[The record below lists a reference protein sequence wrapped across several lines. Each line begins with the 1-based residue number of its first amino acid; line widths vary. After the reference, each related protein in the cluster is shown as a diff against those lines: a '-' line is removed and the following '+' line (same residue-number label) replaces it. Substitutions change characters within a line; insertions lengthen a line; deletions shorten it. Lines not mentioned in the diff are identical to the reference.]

1 MIEAIFVIMY
11 TFVLILASFLYLKIR
26 YKIDLKNSLQGI
38 IHHHWKFIFLLCIIF
53 LMIISM
59 QLSYIGRNSI
69 ERLPVLLKWS
79 TLFWGTFLLSR
90 IDYQEKQIPNKVI
103 AALLVIRLVFLVYE
117 AYISAEYWRSS
128 LIYPLLGAAIGGG
141 IMAVVLLISRKG
153 LGMGD
158 VKLFLTIGMYVGSTE
173 IIATLFYT
181 CLAASLFGIVLL
193 IIKKA
198 KLTDSI
204 PFAPFAFIG
213 VSIEYVMLLMG
224 G

>member
-1 MIEAIFVIMY
+1 MLEAIFIIMY
-11 TFVLILASFLYLKIR
+11 TIVLIFAAVLYLKNR
-26 YKIDLKNSLQGI
+26 YEVDLKNSFREI
-38 IHHHWKFIFLLCIIF
+38 IRHHWKFIFLTCIIF
-53 LMIISM
+53 LTIVSIL
-59 QLSYIGRNSI
+59 LSYMGRNSI
-69 ERLPVLLKWS
+69 EHLPTLLRWS
-79 TLFWGTFLLSR
+79 TLFWGTFLLAG
-90 IDYQEKQIPNKVI
+90 IDYQEKQIPNKVV
-103 AALLVIRLVFLVYE
+103 AALLVIRLVFLAYE

-128 LIYPLLGAAIGGG
+128 LVYPLLGAAIGSGV
-141 IMAVVLLISRKG
+141 MVVALLLSRKG

-158 VKLFLTIGMYVGSTE
+158 VKLFLAIGMYVGSTE

-181 CLAASLFGIVLL
+181 CFVSALFGIVLL

-213 VSIEYVMLLMG
+213 VAIEYIMLLIG

>member
-1 MIEAIFVIMY
+1 MIEAILIIMY
-11 TFVLILASFLYLKIR
+11 TLVLILVSFLYLKNR
-26 YKIDLKNSLQGI
+26 YKIDLKNNFRGI
-38 IHHHWKFIFLLCIIF
+38 IHHWKFILLTCIVFLTIIP
-53 LMIISM
+53 I
-59 QLSYIGRNSI
+59 QLSYMGRNSI
-69 ERLPVLLKWS
+69 EHLPVLLKWS

-103 AALLVIRLVFLVYE
+103 AALLVIRLVFLAYE
-117 AYISAEYWRSS
+117 AYISADYWRSS
-128 LIYPLLGAAIGGG
+128 FIYPLLGAAIGGG
-141 IMAVVLLISRKG
+141 IMVVVLLLSRKG

-158 VKLFLTIGMYVGSTE
+158 VKLFLAIGMYVGSTE

-181 CLAASLFGIVLL
+181 CLISAVFGIVLL

-204 PFAPFAFIG
+204 PMAPFAFIG
-213 VSIEYVMLLMG
+213 VAIEYIMLLIG